1 MAFWASGV
9 AHPAVRRGADF
20 LFGEQLADGSWPLLR
35 NTPGHV
41 PSADGDG
48 DGGYDV
54 QSLQTSLP
62 LWGW

>member
-1 MAFWASGV
+1 MAFSFGRGTPGGA
-9 AHPAVRRGADF
+9 PARDF